1 MVNLVYNVFD
11 KNLRSALLSQNEL
24 CSPIAANFVLHFFG
38 LDFHFYVIF
47 FNYWYRSLH
56 NDVKKSAHPKIQF
69 IQPHKEH
76 H

>member
-1 MVNLVYNVFD
+1 MSSIKTYVAHY
-11 KNLRSALLSQNEL
+11 SAKTSYVLQLQPILSY
-24 CSPIAANFVLHFFG
+24 IFFG

-47 FNYWYRSLH
+47 LIIGIGQLH